1 MAWSGSLSQSLS
13 PPYVVGKFARE
24 YSATGSKKFA
34 VGKGGNYRPVTI
46 QFTTLTGV
54 TTAAPATVTVE
65 QFESDI
71 PGGAPAGTSLL
82 GSRYWH
88 VTLSGGTGQVY
99 TITLDGTGTSPT
111 SPVKI
116 LKGDGGTPVAYT
128 ASGTAPNYTVTGL
141 TSFSDF
147 ALAQNANPTS
157 LAVTSATGTY
167 GGTTDLSATLT
178 SSGSPLSGKTIN
190 FTLNGTAK
198 GSATTDANGVAT
210 LNGVSLAGINAGTY
224 STGVGASFAADAT
237 YDASSG
243 SNSLTVNKATAT
255 IVEVDNLSQI
265 YDGTPKSLTAV
276 THPAGLD
283 GISFTYN
290 GSSTAPSNAGSY
302 AIVASLNNVN
312 YTASDFTSAT
322 LVIGKATAT
331 ITPGN
336 LTQTYDGSPKSA
348 TVTTSPAG
356 LSGVSITYDGSAT
369 APTNAG
375 SYAVVASLNNANYT
389 ATDATGT
396 LTINKA
402 TATITLSN
410 LAQGYDGSPKQAT
423 ATTSP
428 AGLSGVLI
436 TYDGSAT
443 APTNIG
449 SYAVVASLNNANYTA
464 TNATGTLTIN
474 QGTATITLSNL
485 TQTYDGS
492 PKSVTVTT
500 SPAGLSG
507 VSITYDGSTTAP
519 TSAGS
524 YAVVASLNNA
534 NYAAADATGTLVI
547 NKATATLTLSNLTQ
561 TYNGSPK
568 SVTVTTSPSGLSGVS
583 VTYGGSATAPTYTG
597 SYAVV
602 ASLSNANYTASD
614 ATGTLTINKATA
626 TITLSNLTQHYDGT
640 PKYATATT
648 NPAGLSVVSIT
659 YNGSPTAPTDIG
671 SYSVVASLDNPYY
684 SGNAIGTLNIQGDA
698 TITLSNLTQTYNGS
712 PEPVTATTS
721 PAGLSGVSI
730 TYNGSTTAPT
740 NSGSYSVVASLN
752 NALYTA
758 PNATGTLTIN
768 KATATI
774 TLSNLTQRY
783 DGSPNPVTATTNP
796 AGLSGVSITY
806 DGSTTAPS
814 NAGSY
819 AVVASLNNANYA
831 AANVTGTLTIN
842 KATATLT
849 LSNLTQHYDGL
860 PKSATVTINPAGLSG
875 VSITYNTSAIAPT
888 NTGRSSV

>member
-178 SSGSPLSGKTIN
+178 ASGSGSPLSGKTVS

-198 GSATTDANGVAT
+198 GSSTTDGNGVAT
-210 LNGVSLAGINAGTY
+210 LTGVSLAGINAGTY

-243 SNSLTVNKATAT
+243 SNSLTIDKAAAT
-255 IVEVDNLSQI
+255 IVQVNNLSQT
-265 YDGTPKSLTAV
+265 YDGTPKSVTAV
-276 THPAGLD
+276 TDPAGLD
-283 GISFTYN
+283 GISFSYN
-290 GSSTAPSNAGSY
+290 GSSTAPTNAGRY
-302 AIVASLNNVN
+302 AIVASLDNVN
-312 YTASDFTSAT
+312 YTASNFTGAT
-322 LVIGKATAT
+322 LDIGKATAT
-331 ITPGN
+331 ITLGA
-336 LTQTYDGSPKSA
+336 LDQTYNGSPKTA
-348 TVTTSPAG
+348 TTTTNPAG
-356 LSGVSITYDGSAT
+356 LSGVSFTYDGSPN
-369 APTNAG
+369 APSGAG
-375 SYAVVASLNNANYT
+375 SYAVVASLSNDNYQ
-389 ATDATGT
+389 ASNATGT
-396 LTINKA
+396 LVISKA
-402 TATITLSN
+402 AATIALSN

-428 AGLSGVLI
+428 AGLSGVSI

-474 QGTATITLSNL
+474 NGTATLTLSNL

-492 PKSVTVTT
+492 PKPVTVTT

-507 VSITYDGSTTAP
+507 VSITYDGSATAP
-519 TSAGS
+519 TNVGS
-524 YAVVASLNNA
+524 YAVVASLTNA
-534 NYAAADATGTLVI
+534 NYTASNVTGTLTI
-547 NKATATLTLSNLTQ
+547 TQGTATLTLSNLTQ
-561 TYNGSPK
+561 TYDASPK
-568 SVTVTTSPSGLSGVS
+568 
-583 VTYGGSATAPTYTG
+583 
-597 SYAVV
+597 
-602 ASLSNANYTASD
+602 
-614 ATGTLTINKATA
+614 
-626 TITLSNLTQHYDGT
+626 
-640 PKYATATT
+640 
-648 NPAGLSVVSIT
+648 PA
-659 YNGSPTAPTDIG
+659 
-671 SYSVVASLDNPYY
+671 
-684 SGNAIGTLNIQGDA
+684 
-698 TITLSNLTQTYNGS
+698 
-712 PEPVTATTS
+712 TATTS
-721 PAGLSGVSI
+721 PDGVRSVSI
-730 TYNGSTTAPT
+730 TY
-740 NSGSYSVVASLN
+740 
-752 NALYTA
+752 
-758 PNATGTLTIN
+758 
-768 KATATI
+768 
-774 TLSNLTQRY
+774 
-783 DGSPNPVTATTNP
+783 
-796 AGLSGVSITY
+796 
-806 DGSTTAPS
+806 
-814 NAGSY
+814 
-819 AVVASLNNANYA
+819 
-831 AANVTGTLTIN
+831 
-842 KATATLT
+842 
-849 LSNLTQHYDGL
+849 
-860 PKSATVTINPAGLSG
+860 
-875 VSITYNTSAIAPT
+875 
-888 NTGRSSV
+888 